1 MDSYSLLNHKQRKWL
16 KRYCRE
22 HDIMLNFKKLEGVL
36 FVLKSGSQWRL
47 LPSRYGKWKSV
58 YHFFRGISESR
69 WFSRLLK
76 KLLSDR
82 RQRLKGKQRRNPRV
96 AIIDSQSSRFGL
108 PQSQKGIDG
117 NKRIKGIKRHIAV
130 DSHGLPL
137 AVTVTMANVHGS
149 KAAYPLIAK
158 LAAHYESI
166 ISIKAD
172 NGYKGKLPESIKDI
186 LSIDMQCVKSNY
198 GTSEFIPVEGRWV
211 VERTIAWLDNFRRLC
226 RNYEQL
232 LSTAASMT
240 KMAFLVILLKQ
251 I

>member
-1 MDSYSLLNHKQRKWL
+1 MKSYSLLNSRQKRWL
-16 KRYCRE
+16 KNYCKQY
-22 HDIMLNFKKLEGVL
+22 DIRLNIKKLQGVI
-36 FVLKSGSQWRL
+36 FILKSGNQWRM

-58 YHFFRGISESR
+58 YHYFRGISESS
-69 WFSRLLK
+69 WFSRMLK

-82 RQRLKGKQRRNPRV
+82 RERLKGKQRRNPHV
-96 AIIDSQSSRFGL
+96 AIIDSQSSRCGL

-137 AVTVTMANVHGS
+137 SATVTTANVHDS
-149 KAAYPLIAK
+149 KAAYPLIAQ
-158 LAAHYESI
+158 LAALYESI
-166 ISIKAD
+166 TSIKAD
-172 NGYKGKLPESIKDI
+172 NGYKGRLSESIKNL

-198 GTSEFIPVEGRWV
+198 GTSEFIPMEGRWV

-232 LSTAASMT
+232 LTTAASMT
-240 KMAFLVILLKQ
+240 KMAFLVILLKH